1 MRNWHPQPFSS
12 VVLPGSESRT
22 LAGLRLIV
30 EKLEQ
35 NRQSY
40 DAAALAELT
49 RILHRR
55 IEELT
60 GDPHPTESPEDDR
73 RAELCQQP

>member
-1 MRNWHPQPFSS
+1 MRNRHPQVFSS
-12 VVLPGSESRT
+12 VVLPGSELRA
-22 LAGLRLIV
+22 LAGLRRIV
-30 EKLEQ
+30 EELEQ

-40 DAAALAELT
+40 DAVALAELT

-60 GDPHPTESPEDDR
+60 GDLHPTESPADDR
-73 RAELCQQP
+73 PAVLCQEP